1 MDAATY
7 ISRYLN
13 HFNKQ
18 VLIVMAKQ
26 KAGRPSLY
34 KEEYNEQARK
44 LCLLGATDKEL
55 ANFFEVDESTI
66 NNWKKGHPT
75 FLESIRAGKTVADME
90 IVNSLY
96 KSAQDRL
103 IPAYQAFKTRNVYF
117 DDKGNRIETEKVE
130 VVEVPQAVPANDRA
144 IKFWLNNRQ
153 PSKWRDKQEAP
164 EEETNDHIVNVTIV
178 HRNQDDD

>member
-1 MDAATY
+1 
-7 ISRYLN
+7 
-13 HFNKQ
+13 
-18 VLIVMAKQ
+18 MAK
-26 KAGRPSLY
+26 KAQGRPSRY
-34 KEEYNEQARK
+34 KKEYDEQARK

-55 ANFFEVDESTI
+55 ADFFNVTETTI
-66 NNWKKGHPT
+66 NNWKNAHKS
-75 FLESIRAGKTVADME
+75 FIESIRAGKTVADME

-117 DDKGNRIETEKVE
+117 DDKGNRIESEKVE

-153 PSKWRDKQEAP
+153 PSKWRDKPEPA
-164 EEETNDHIVNVTIV
+164 EEESNDHIVNVNIF
-178 HRNQDDD
+178 HKNQDDD